1 MIRVG
6 KLQLKQDIELIPKIQ
21 NKMYSDLVKNKTFYS
36 LDIPKTIV
44 PSPKP
49 EDYESSFVERYF
61 VQKANDI
68 HGFIYEIDK
77 NGYETIKSNPY
88 WLSEIINWRIAGPL
102 NEVYNTTGLLID
114 KGVVNS
120 NRATI
125 AATSKT
131 LKNIGL
137 YLPNVLQFY
146 K

>member
-1 MIRVG
+1 
-6 KLQLKQDIELIPKIQ
+6 
-21 NKMYSDLVKNKTFYS
+21 MYSDLVKNKTFYS
-36 LDIPKTIV
+36 LDMPKTIV

-49 EDYESSFVERYF
+49 EDYESSFVQRYF

-77 NGYETIKSNPY
+77 NVYETIKTNPY
-88 WLSEIINWRIAGPL
+88 WLSEIINWRISGPL
-102 NEVYNTTGLLID
+102 NEVYNDTGLLID
-114 KGVVNS
+114 KGVINS

-137 YLPNVLQFY
+137 YLPNVLQFH